1 MIQTLLVGLLALVA
15 GSPAQ
20 GHTGRAGAAAT
31 AGSSKSQLAEVTQP
45 LPAGKALVGQDT
57 SKFGRLSGGPQSAF
71 VRTHPQIGQRLL
83 GLPKVEQFNNAAV
96 DSLGEA
102 PEFDPETA
110 SIPAALAITLR
121 RPAAPLGH
129 RTYRTRL
136 VRTGHWASRREAV
149 EILTCTYAGP
159 LVLALLPATTAA
171 PSQVLAGPGYDP
183 ETPLRPLELT
193 QAAVLRLCGDRAPQ
207 VRAYAMLYNLH
218 FQQADEVA
226 RLLDYY
232 NRIAV
237 VINK

>member
-15 GSPAQ
+15 GSQAQ
-20 GHTGRAGAAAT
+20 GYSSRAGAAAT
-31 AGSSKSQLAEVTQP
+31 AGSSKSQLVEARP
-45 LPAGKALVGQDT
+45 LPTGKALAGQDT
-57 SKFGRLSGGPQSAF
+57 SKFGRLSGGHQSAF
-71 VRTHPQIGQRLL
+71 ASARPQIGQRLL
-83 GLPKVEQFNNAAV
+83 SLPKVEQFANAAV

-110 SIPAALAITLR
+110 NIPAALAITLR
-121 RPAAPLGH
+121 RPVAPLG
-129 RTYRTRL
+129 RRNYRTRL
-136 VRTGHWASRREAV
+136 VRTSRWVSRREAV

-193 QAAVLRLCGDRAPQ
+193 QAAVLCLCGDRAPQ

-218 FQQADEVA
+218 FQQAEEVA

-237 VINK
+237 AVNE